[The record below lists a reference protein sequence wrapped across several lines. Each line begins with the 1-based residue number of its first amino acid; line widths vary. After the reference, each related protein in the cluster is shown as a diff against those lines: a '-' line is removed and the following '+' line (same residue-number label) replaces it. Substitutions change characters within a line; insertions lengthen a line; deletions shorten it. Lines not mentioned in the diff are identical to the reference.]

1 MKKIITKIALGTLL
15 CVGALQICAKTEK
28 RAQAEMKP
36 EYLQDVPLDQAHFPD
51 EQLRTKLKYFIDTNK
66 DGILSRQERENI
78 YYLSLYS
85 SYNGVTKT
93 WYPDIDYSAQPK
105 YSGDSYTVR
114 DETKRTLSL
123 NFNVNDE
130 NPQHALADRN
140 VDLTGIEYFFNL
152 QEVKANKC
160 ELLKGSFKNN
170 ANLRKIWI
178 RCSKLGDKNY
188 DTIQTDFPVS
198 QLTYMH
204 LENVN
209 AGTLDTKQI
218 PNLEILRVILP
229 DESNSRLKALDLSKN
244 LMLKELTL
252 TNIMPGKLDLRKN
265 QKLETVKV
273 SSGKS
278 KKGQL
283 YEWASDNY
291 GIKKTYLPFIYY
303 APKKNQTCKITFAKK
318 NQIKTFYYFT
328 GDKDV
333 DITNLSKLEDF
344 QTLKTVN
351 AKVRSSWIR
360 KTFKKSKWG
369 CTVVKNGKFIK
380 KITADKKKKFT
391 KI

>member
-1 MKKIITKIALGTLL
+1 M
-15 CVGALQICAKTEK
+15 
-28 RAQAEMKP
+28 
-36 EYLQDVPLDQAHFPD
+36 
-51 EQLRTKLKYFIDTNK
+51 
-66 DGILSRQERENI
+66 
-78 YYLSLYS
+78 SLYS

-229 DESNSRLKALDLSKN
+229 DGSNSRLKALDLSKN

-291 GIKKTYLPFIYY
+291 GIKKHICLLYIMRRKRTRR
-303 APKKNQTCKITFAKK
+303 
-318 NQIKTFYYFT
+318 
-328 GDKDV
+328 
-333 DITNLSKLEDF
+333 
-344 QTLKTVN
+344 
-351 AKVRSSWIR
+351 VRSPLQR
-360 KTFKKSKWG
+360 K
-369 CTVVKNGKFIK
+369 IK
-380 KITADKKKKFT
+380 LRCFT
-391 KI
+391 ILPETRTLI